1 MNNKEKAVLY
11 FLIISLLIGSIVSLY
26 KRQKEKRNV
35 ETITMTMS
43 LIEKPDTNLSDR
55 TEKKTKE
62 ETKIGLLDIN
72 LATAKELEALPGI
85 GPVLAQRIVEER
97 NRIGKFSTIEDLLK
111 IKGIGKK
118 KLAMIR
124 SRIKIE

>member
-11 FLIISLLIGSIVSLY
+11 FLIISLLIGSIVSFY
-26 KRQKEKRNV
+26 KRQREKRNL

-43 LIEKPDTNLSDR
+43 IIEKPDTNLSDR
-55 TEKKTKE
+55 IEEKTKK
-62 ETKIGLLDIN
+62 ETKVGLLDIN
-72 LATAKELEALPGI
+72 LATAKQLEALPGI

-97 NRIGKFSTIEDLLK
+97 NRVGKFSTIEDLLK
-111 IKGIGKK
+111 VKGIGKK

-124 SRIKIE
+124 NRIKIE

>member
-11 FLIISLLIGSIVSLY
+11 FLIISLLIGSIVLLY

-97 NRIGKFSTIEDLLK
+97 NRVGKFSTIEDLLEV
-111 IKGIGKK
+111 KGIGKK